1 MKNTITQKVDQI
13 AECIYNKI
21 NSQEKENSLGLYNG
35 EFGILLF
42 LYHYAKYTQDPKYIS
57 LTETYTEELLD
68 ILAEKLHFHTFCS
81 GLSGIL
87 YLFEFLR
94 ENNLIDIDTNDAQE
108 TFEDYL
114 IYKMR
119 QDITNNHYDF
129 MHGALGVGLYFLRKG
144 SNKDVINEL
153 IEYLYNTAEK
163 DSVNKTCKWK
173 SLIDI
178 KTQKYGYNIAL
189 SHGISS
195 IVLFLCQVL
204 KEGTFGNNEKIHETL
219 NGAVNYILSQ
229 QIDPLMYGSYFPSQS
244 LENNSPIIKSRLAWC
259 YGDLGV
265 ALALWYAGRT
275 TNNKEWED
283 KGMEVLLY
291 SAKRKTQTETYVMDA
306 GICHGS
312 AGLAMI
318 YRRLYIE
325 TKNTA
330 FEKAATYW
338 IEKTLNFSQSDNVLI
353 DYVSYRSDGVKEYS
367 YNLLE
372 GISGI
377 GFVLLDKLSN
387 DNQKWDE
394 IFLIS

>member
-1 MKNTITQKVDQI
+1 MEAKRQKVDQI

-21 NSQEKENSLGLYNG
+21 NLCQKDNNLGLYNG

-42 LYHYAKYTQDPKYIS
+42 LYHYSKYTQNPKYIS
-57 LTETYTEELLD
+57 LVETYTEELTERLLTE
-68 ILAEKLHFHTFCS
+68 INIHTYCS

-87 YLFEFLR
+87 YLFEYLKKNDF
-94 ENNLIDIDTNDAQE
+94 IDIDTDDAQT

-114 IYKMR
+114 IHKMR
-119 QDITNNHYDF
+119 QDIARKHYDF
-129 MHGALGVGLYFLRKG
+129 MHGALGVGLYFLKKG
-144 SNKDVINEL
+144 TNDDAINEL

-163 DSVNKTCKWK
+163 DPLNKIIKWK

-178 KTQKYGYNIAL
+178 KTNKYGYNIAL

-195 IVLFLCQVL
+195 IIIFLCRALNKVDAQ
-204 KEGTFGNNEKIHETL
+204 NEKLLEML

-229 QIDPLMYGSYFPSQS
+229 QINPHIHGSCFPSQS
-244 LENNSPIIKSRLAWC
+244 IENGFPLFKSRLAWC

-265 ALALWYAGRT
+265 GLALWHAGRT
-275 TNNKEWED
+275 VDNKEWEK

-291 SAKRKTQTETYVMDA
+291 SAKRLTQSETAVMDA

-312 AGLAMI
+312 AGIAMI

-325 TKNTA
+325 TGNSV
-330 FEKAATYW
+330 FSKATDYW
-338 IEKTLNFSQSDNVLI
+338 IEQTLNFSQSEDVLS
-353 DYVSYRSDGVKEYS
+353 DYMPYRNDGTKEYS

-377 GFVLLDKLSN
+377 GLVILDRLN
-387 DNQKWDE
+387 DENQKWDE